1 MFRFIVFVLMGLLS
15 QTNLFGQ
22 SGSFTALFDN
32 IVVSVDTNQ
41 FSSRS
46 DMVFLRGERHLAF
59 KYTQEE
65 QVVVFELFPRN
76 ASFFGNRTLS
86 IIPSA
91 DFDILD
97 SMAFYDGDHFQF
109 RVRFKNISRA
119 DFSQIGFN
127 LTAPEGERKFL
138 LKLLPYTETKASFN
152 PGDDYLYIGEEK
164 QFEINTNQLAN
175 LNLDGVWKT
184 SGEFE
189 YRLFERNGTGYISLV
204 PLAVGAK
211 TFDISFE
218 TKRPQLSRRGASPS
232 YTLEPQ
238 TYSFLVK
245 GSRLSFLRFDAKQI
259 LVERDNREGFEMQI
273 DNHRNLKL
281 QKTYRIEDR
290 EEPGGP
296 LIAEIF
302 TVRALSNDK
311 VICVVRPYL
320 FHQPTDG
327 YLYIKD
333 GDTPQFITNITI
345 SPEPSIETVSILRE
359 GKDWATD
366 RIVRP
371 GETIEV
377 KIEGQGLDQARFYF
391 EDLELVRDDS
401 LTRNANRASYKLRV
415 PVNIVK
421 RRLEIYN
428 GEKKTNQALFVREY
442 ERPRPLDFVKLNY
455 GDGDK
460 VANTL
465 NQPIL
470 YPGKLN
476 DIVLKFDYNAIDE
489 FEHLYGRQ
497 HLEVDVRI
505 TGKRGELIEMQKIDF
520 IQVCPG
526 DASPRSAFYQGSAC
540 NLEDMR
546 INQWLSRKFHS
557 LDEWS
562 RIELVIRH
570 DKEKYGGEGYEQ
582 RVVIYLQR
590 LVTFDVELSFPAGL
604 VIKKV
609 GEDGFPGLTGVSL
622 AMLAQFSFY
631 EKESIRRFKPYKIGA
646 GFLAQNAFNFNP
658 ENQDRDLGI
667 VILGSVYPTRRDA
680 KLSFPL
686 YAGAGYFLNAE
697 TFFFLIGPGIRITL

>member
-1 MFRFIVFVLMGLLS
+1 MSRF
-15 QTNLFGQ
+15 
-22 SGSFTALFDN
+22 GSPTYSL
-32 IVVSVDTNQ
+32 
-41 FSSRS
+41 
-46 DMVFLRGERHLAF
+46 
-59 KYTQEE
+59 
-65 QVVVFELFPRN
+65 
-76 ASFFGNRTLS
+76 
-86 IIPSA
+86 
-91 DFDILD
+91 
-97 SMAFYDGDHFQF
+97 
-109 RVRFKNISRA
+109 
-119 DFSQIGFN
+119 
-127 LTAPEGERKFL
+127 
-138 LKLLPYTETKASFN
+138 
-152 PGDDYLYIGEEK
+152 EK
-164 QFEINTNQLAN
+164 Q
-175 LNLDGVWKT
+175 
-184 SGEFE
+184 
-189 YRLFERNGTGYISLV
+189 
-204 PLAVGAK
+204 
-211 TFDISFE
+211 
-218 TKRPQLSRRGASPS
+218 
-232 YTLEPQ
+232 
-238 TYSFLVK
+238 TYNFLVK
-245 GSRLSFLRFDAKQI
+245 GSRLSFLRFDAKRI
-259 LVERDNREGFEMQI
+259 IVERDNREGFEMQI

-296 LIAEIF
+296 LIAELY

-311 VICVVRPYL
+311 VICIVRPYL
-320 FHQPTDG
+320 FHRTTKG

-333 GDTPQFITNITI
+333 GDNPQFITNINI
-345 SPEPSIETVSILRE
+345 SPEPTIETVSILRE
-359 GKDWATD
+359 GKDWTTD
-366 RIVRP
+366 RVVHP
-371 GETIEV
+371 GETVEV

-391 EDLELVRDDS
+391 EDLEMVVDDS
-401 LTRNANRASYKLRV
+401 LTRNDNKASYKLRV

-428 GEKKTNQALFVREY
+428 REKKTNQALLVREY
-442 ERPRPLDFVKLNY
+442 ERPRPLDFVKVNY

-489 FEHLYGRQ
+489 FDHLYGRQ

-520 IQVCPG
+520 IQICPG
-526 DASPRSAFYQGSAC
+526 DGSPRSAFYKGSAC

-562 RIELVIRH
+562 RIEMIIRH

-658 ENQDRDLGI
+658 ENEDRDLGI
-667 VILGSVYPTRRDA
+667 VVLGSVYPTRRDA